1 MKNVITALSILVF
14 NIASF
19 GQWSTSGSNIY
30 NTNTGNVG
38 IGNTSPT
45 SKLDIVGPG
54 SSNSNLLITRNNW
67 SNAFVAFSSGDQSF
81 LHSVFAGQRSRGT
94 WQSPSSVLSGDRLGS
109 FGANGYSGT
118 SYSTGAAMEMYAGP
132 SIGTYI
138 IFGTTATPGATRTE
152 RVRITESG
160 NVGIGLTSPTDRL
173 AVGGNVRANQF
184 LTFSDSRF
192 KTNIKKIEN
201 PLESIK
207 KLYGVTYS
215 FKKKPVGEHQFSDG
229 VKIGLIAQEVQKVF
243 PELVSADGSGF
254 LAVDYSGLIPVLLES
269 IKELDRKLNTLK
281 ELYLAKEAN
290 DSEILR
296 EKKADSFLD
305 QNSPNPTSLSTT
317 ILYKTDVNSQ
327 NSFIILYDF
336 NGQEVKKFKVDSGE
350 GSLEIKTSEMKPGI
364 YFYSLFENGK
374 GISTKRLL
382 VSK

>member
-138 IFGTTATPGATRTE
+138 IFGTTATPWGNKDRTGQNNRE
-152 RVRITESG
+152 R
-160 NVGIGLTSPTDRL
+160 
-173 AVGGNVRANQF
+173 
-184 LTFSDSRF
+184 
-192 KTNIKKIEN
+192 KCW
-201 PLESIK
+201 
-207 KLYGVTYS
+207 KLG
-215 FKKKPVGEHQFSDG
+215 
-229 VKIGLIAQEVQKVF
+229 
-243 PELVSADGSGF
+243 
-254 LAVDYSGLIPVLLES
+254 
-269 IKELDRKLNTLK
+269 
-281 ELYLAKEAN
+281 
-290 DSEILR
+290 
-296 EKKADSFLD
+296 
-305 QNSPNPTSLSTT
+305 
-317 ILYKTDVNSQ
+317 
-327 NSFIILYDF
+327 
-336 NGQEVKKFKVDSGE
+336 
-350 GSLEIKTSEMKPGI
+350 
-364 YFYSLFENGK
+364 
-374 GISTKRLL
+374 
-382 VSK
+382 